1 MCMGVLPEY
10 IYPSCIW
17 RDKKNTSDSLELEL
31 QTAAVWAL
39 GTEFRSSGRAAA
51 EPSLQ
56 APDLLF
62 RKTKM
67 QSLEWG
73 THRGLGEGGACGQ
86 PASLSGLGVDSVCGQ
101 PVYNYF
107 HLQHRVSE

>member
-1 MCMGVLPEY
+1 MTISCLLLEYYYFFMCMGVLPEY

-31 QTAAVWAL
+31 QTAAVCVL

-56 APDLLF
+56 VPDLLF
-62 RKTKM
+62 RKTRV
-67 QSLEWG
+67 WN
-73 THRGLGEGGACGQ
+73 GA
-86 PASLSGLGVDSVCGQ
+86 PTVA
-101 PVYNYF
+101 
-107 HLQHRVSE
+107 